1 MSFITLMAKLTTG
14 EILDDNGNP
23 IPGTGF
29 EYDSD
34 GRVAELLAQRI
45 TPVMYSPPQ
54 GEWAWMI
61 PDESNGDNERG
72 VAVAPAGNKG
82 PQVHYHPNFDEL
94 FKGVSGTFVLE
105 ADGEEVILEAGEEF
119 MVKKGVVHSFRC
131 IGEDGDHGVLIAET
145 YPAVG
150 FTELLYNAFGLAIE
164 GKAKPT
170 GDLKILQL
178 MVMMRGFRTSSG
190 VTGGDLLIPV
200 PPGPTVLAIMSRI
213 LAPLGRLLGH
223 KPDYPHYRETE
234 FWEKHIN
241 QPPK

>member
-1 MSFITLMAKLTTG
+1 MTILTTG
-14 EILDDNGNP
+14 EILDDDGNP
-23 IPGTGF
+23 IQGTGF

-34 GRVAELLAQRI
+34 GKIAELLAQRTSPVLH
-45 TPVMYSPPQ
+45 TPGP
-54 GEWAWMI
+54 GEWVWELVGS
-61 PDESNGDNERG
+61 DESNGEFEQF
-72 VAVAPAGNKG
+72 AVVCPANNQGTIT
-82 PQVHYHPNFDEL
+82 HYHPNFDEL

-119 MVKKGVVHSFRC
+119 MVKRGVVHSFRC

-150 FTELLYNAFGLAIE
+150 FTELLYNGFGLAIE

-178 MVMMRGFRTSSG
+178 MVILRDFRTSSG
-190 VTGGDLLIPV
+190 VIGGDLLIPV

-213 LAPLGRLLGH
+213 LAPLGRLLGY
-223 KPDYPHYRETE
+223 KPDYPRYREDE